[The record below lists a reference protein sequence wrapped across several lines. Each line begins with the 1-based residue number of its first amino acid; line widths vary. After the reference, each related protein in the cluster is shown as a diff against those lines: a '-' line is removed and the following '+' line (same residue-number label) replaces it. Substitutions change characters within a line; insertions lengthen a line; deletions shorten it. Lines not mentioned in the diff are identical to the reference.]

1 LAGTAYGLRMGRWE
15 SNRNNEN
22 KTHNTIHPKTR
33 AAPSTRHFLSP
44 SLGTDALYPRT
55 MVSFEEVPESNAS
68 EQISI
73 PASQERLLDAQ
84 EIEEAAVKMKRPTAR
99 MQLEGLAKKLRK
111 EGEALKRVEAS
122 RRTASEEDTT
132 TALPPEEKPNP
143 PPKAES
149 ISTPDVPVPSPSV
162 PASSAAAASYYG
174 NGAFVSIDR
183 FSFDAGG
190 YNAPFVSVYVTNLI
204 GVGSIARDSIICDF
218 TSSSFDLIVKD
229 LNGKSYRLVKDHL
242 EKDIDPDKSKIIVKA
257 DKVIVKLAKV
267 KQGSYGGYDY
277 WTKLTDTKA
286 KSGKTKSKGADP
298 QSSIMDL
305 MKSMYDDGDDKM
317 KKIIGETMMKQQQ
330 GGLDKDTDF
339 SKDLGDGYDDM

>member
-1 LAGTAYGLRMGRWE
+1 
-15 SNRNNEN
+15 
-22 KTHNTIHPKTR
+22 
-33 AAPSTRHFLSP
+33 
-44 SLGTDALYPRT
+44 

-84 EIEEAAVKMKRPTAR
+84 EIEEAAAKLERPTAR

-122 RRTASEEDTT
+122 RRTASGEDTKTT
-132 TALPPEEKPNP
+132 TAP
-143 PPKAES
+143 PPSNTPSPAVVEPTPDPEPTS
-149 ISTPDVPVPSPSV
+149 APDVPVPPPSV
-162 PASSAAAASYYG
+162 PATSAATLTYNG

-190 YNAPFVSVYVTNLI
+190 YNAPFVSVYVNLN
-204 GVGSIARDSIICDF
+204 GVGSIARDSIVCDF

-242 EKDIDPDKSKIIVKA
+242 EKDIDPEKSKIIVKS
-257 DKVIVKLAKV
+257 DKIIVKLAKV
-267 KQGSYGGYDY
+267 KQGDYGGYDY
-277 WTKLTDTKA
+277 WSQLTDTKA
-286 KSGKTKSKGADP
+286 KSGKNKSKGADP
-298 QSSIMDL
+298 QSSIMDM

-330 GGLDKDTDF
+330 GGLGQDTDF
-339 SKDLGDGYDDM
+339 SKDLGDGYDTM

>member
-1 LAGTAYGLRMGRWE
+1 
-15 SNRNNEN
+15 
-22 KTHNTIHPKTR
+22 
-33 AAPSTRHFLSP
+33 
-44 SLGTDALYPRT
+44 

-73 PASQERLLDAQ
+73 PASQERLLDAL

-111 EGEALKRVEAS
+111 EGEALKRVETS

-132 TALPPEEKPNP
+132 PLNTPSPAAVNPPPEKPNP
-143 PPKAES
+143 PSKPEPT
-149 ISTPDVPVPSPSV
+149 STPHAPARPPSVSSTCAFVPV
-162 PASSAAAASYYG
+162 
-174 NGAFVSIDR
+174 DR

-190 YNAPFVSVYVTNLI
+190 YNAPFVSVYVNLN

-257 DKVIVKLAKV
+257 DKIVVKLAKV
-267 KQGSYGGYDY
+267 KQTDYGGYDY
-277 WTKLTDTKA
+277 WTKLTDMKPKA
-286 KSGKTKSKGADP
+286 GKSKSKSADP
-298 QSSIMDL
+298 QSGIMDL
-305 MKSMYDDGDDKM
+305 MKQMYDDGDDNIRKVCTL
-317 KKIIGETMMKQQQ
+317 KCTHIC
-330 GGLDKDTDF
+330 F
-339 SKDLGDGYDDM
+339 

>member
-1 LAGTAYGLRMGRWE
+1 
-15 SNRNNEN
+15 
-22 KTHNTIHPKTR
+22 
-33 AAPSTRHFLSP
+33 
-44 SLGTDALYPRT
+44 
-55 MVSFEEVPESNAS
+55 MVSFDEVPESNAS

-73 PASQERLLDAQ
+73 PASQERILDAQ
-84 EIEEAAVKMKRPTAR
+84 EIEEAALKLKRPTAR

-132 TALPPEEKPNP
+132 TTTTTAPPPQEKPNP
-143 PPKAES
+143 TPEPEPTSA
-149 ISTPDVPVPSPSV
+149 PDVPVPPPSV
-162 PASSAAAASYYG
+162 PATSAAGATYYG
-174 NGAFVSIDR
+174 NGAFVSVDR

-190 YNAPFVSVYVTNLI
+190 YNAPFVSVYVNLN
-204 GVGSIARDSIICDF
+204 GVGSIARDSIICEF

-257 DKVIVKLAKV
+257 DKIVVKLAKV
-267 KQGSYGGYDY
+267 KQTDYGGYDY

-286 KSGKTKSKGADP
+286 KTGKTKSKGADP

-305 MKSMYDDGDDKM
+305 MKSMYDDGDDSM

-330 GGLDKDTDF
+330 GGLNENTDF

>member
-1 LAGTAYGLRMGRWE
+1 
-15 SNRNNEN
+15 
-22 KTHNTIHPKTR
+22 
-33 AAPSTRHFLSP
+33 
-44 SLGTDALYPRT
+44 
-55 MVSFEEVPESNAS
+55 MVSFEEVLESNAS

-99 MQLEGLAKKLRK
+99 MQLEALAKKLRK
-111 EGEALKRVEAS
+111 EGEALKSS
-122 RRTASEEDTT
+122 RRTASEEDMTTT
-132 TALPPEEKPNP
+132 TAP
-143 PPKAES
+143 PPQEKSNPTPKVES
-149 ISTPDVPVPSPSV
+149 ISTPDVPVPPPPV
-162 PASSAAAASYYG
+162 PATSAAAATYYG

-190 YNAPFVSVYVTNLI
+190 YNAPFVSVYVNLN
-204 GVGSIARDSIICDF
+204 GVGSIARDSIICEF

-257 DKVIVKLAKV
+257 DKIVVKLAKV
-267 KQGSYGGYDY
+267 KQGDYGGYDY
-277 WTKLTDTKA
+277 WTKLTDMKA
-286 KSGKTKSKGADP
+286 KSGKSKSKGADP

-330 GGLDKDTDF
+330 GGLGQDTDF
-339 SKDLGDGYDDM
+339 SKDLGDGYDDV

>member
-1 LAGTAYGLRMGRWE
+1 
-15 SNRNNEN
+15 
-22 KTHNTIHPKTR
+22 
-33 AAPSTRHFLSP
+33 
-44 SLGTDALYPRT
+44 
-55 MVSFEEVPESNAS
+55 MVSFEEVSESNAS

-84 EIEEAAVKMKRPTAR
+84 EIEEAAVKMNRPTAR
-99 MQLEGLAKKLRK
+99 IQLEGLASLLRK

-122 RRTASEEDTT
+122 RRTASEEDMTTT
-132 TALPPEEKPNP
+132 TAP
-143 PPKAES
+143 PPQEKSNPTPKVES
-149 ISTPDVPVPSPSV
+149 ISTPDVPVPPPPV
-162 PASSAAAASYYG
+162 PATSAAAATYYG

-183 FSFDAGG
+183 FSFDSGG
-190 YNAPFVSVYVTNLI
+190 YNAPFVSVYVNLN
-204 GVGSIARDSIICDF
+204 GVGSIARDSIICEF

-257 DKVIVKLAKV
+257 DKIVVKLAKV
-267 KQGSYGGYDY
+267 KQGDYGGYDY
-277 WTKLTDTKA
+277 WTKLTDMKA
-286 KSGKTKSKGADP
+286 KSGKSKSKGADP

-330 GGLDKDTDF
+330 GGLGQDTDF
-339 SKDLGDGYDDM
+339 SKDLGDGYDDV